1 MPTRV
6 FAGAAILVAATTCFA
21 APSLAAGAST
31 PSADVSRAASGPS
44 SQDRGT
50 RVAASCEWVYRE
62 KLCQTEWGRRKYP
75 GCC

>member
-6 FAGAAILVAATTCFA
+6 FAGAAILMAAMACFA
-21 APSLAAGAST
+21 TPSLAGAST
-31 PSADVSRAASGPS
+31 PSADVSRATSGPS
-44 SQDRGT
+44 AQDRGT

>member
-1 MPTRV
+1 MPTCV
-6 FAGAAILVAATTCFA
+6 FAGAAILVAAMTFVT
-21 APSLAAGAST
+21 PSLAAGAST
-31 PSADVSRAASGPS
+31 PSADVSRATPGPS
-44 SQDRGT
+44 AQDRGT